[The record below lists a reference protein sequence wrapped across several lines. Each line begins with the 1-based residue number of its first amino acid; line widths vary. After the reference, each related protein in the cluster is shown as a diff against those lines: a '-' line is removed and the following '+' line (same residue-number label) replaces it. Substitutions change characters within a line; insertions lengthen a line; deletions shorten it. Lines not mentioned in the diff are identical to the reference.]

1 MGNYVD
7 RAVEQ
12 AGFGDIW
19 QKVRAGERLSYEDGV
34 QMYESNEVTALGLMA
49 NWVREQRHGNVAYF
63 VRNQH
68 INYTNICNK
77 DCKFCS
83 FYAKKGGPKPY
94 ELDVE
99 AIRRRV
105 REYAD
110 VPITE
115 IHMVG
120 GINPR
125 LPYQYYLDIVRA
137 IKEER
142 PNATVK
148 AFTMIEL
155 QQIARA
161 AGRPLAEVLPE
172 LMEAGL
178 GALPGGGAEVLTPRV
193 HEELYNKK
201 LDWRDWLD
209 TARTAHAAGL
219 KSNATMLYGHI
230 ETLPERVEHLVRL
243 RELQDETEG
252 FFCFIPLAFDPQN
265 TKLDFVAR
273 STGTDDLKTIAIS
286 RLMLDNF
293 PHIKAFWMMITPPVA
308 QLALRYGANDLD
320 GTIMNYE
327 ITHVIDRSNRQALTM
342 HQLLEMIREAG
353 CVPIERDALYNVL
366 HTWDIESP
374 PEPAPRRE
382 PAAALTVLN

>member
-1 MGNYVD
+1 MD
-7 RAVEQ
+7 RTIEQ
-12 AGFGDIW
+12 AGLADIW
-19 QKVRAGERLSYEDGV
+19 DRVRSGQRLTFHEGV
-34 QMYESNEVTALGLMA
+34 RLYESRDVTAVGAMA
-49 NWVREQRHGNVAYF
+49 HWVRTQRHGNVAYF

-83 FYAKKGGPKPY
+83 FYAKKGGPRPY

-99 AIRRRV
+99 AIRERV
-105 REYAD
+105 RRYAD
-110 VPITE
+110 LPITE

-125 LPYQYYLDIVRA
+125 LPYRYYLDIVRA

-142 PNATVK
+142 PAATVK

-155 QQIARA
+155 QQIARKA
-161 AGRPLAEVLPE
+161 EKPLREVLRE

-193 HEELYNKK
+193 HAELYKKK
-201 LDWRDWLD
+201 LDWRDWLE
-209 TARTAHAAGL
+209 TARVAHAMGL

-243 RELQDETEG
+243 RELQDETGG
-252 FFCFIPLAFDPQN
+252 FLSFIPLAFDPQN
-265 TKLDFVAR
+265 TELSDVPR
-273 STGTDDLKTIAIS
+273 TTGVDDLLTVAVS

-308 QLALRYGANDLD
+308 QLALRHGANDID

-327 ITHVIDRSNRQALTM
+327 ITHVIDRSDRQALSM
-342 HQLLEMIREAG
+342 EQLLALIREAG
-353 CVPIERDALYNVL
+353 CLPVERDALYSVINR
-366 HTWDIESP
+366 WDIE
-374 PEPAPRRE
+374 PAPSPSRRVA
-382 PAAALTVLN
+382 PLAVLN